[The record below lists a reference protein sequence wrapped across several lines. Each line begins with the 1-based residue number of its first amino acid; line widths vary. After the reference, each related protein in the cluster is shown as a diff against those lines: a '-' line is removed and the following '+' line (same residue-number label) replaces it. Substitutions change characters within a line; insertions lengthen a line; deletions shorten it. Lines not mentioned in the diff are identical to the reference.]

1 MLFLPEAS
9 AFLGETSQE
18 TVAQAQEL
26 DTSTVVERFRDLA
39 KEHSLNMSFCLHEAA
54 GGEKAYNTQVVLD
67 ERGEIKAR
75 YRKVH
80 LFDVDVPR
88 GPVLKESRYTVG
100 GTDLVSCDVGGSF
113 VLGLTTCYDLRF
125 PEMYQALR
133 YCHGVNLF
141 SVPSAFTKPTGQ
153 AGHWSTLLRAR
164 AIENQSYIVASA
176 QAGRHSERRESF
188 GHSMISIRGAW
199 SWRSS
204 ARRRRTSR
212 SATWT
217 LSWWKA
223 YVSGCPSI
231 STVRWGEPLWAG
243 TRNDRLELSPLWKN
257 NT

>member
-54 GGEKAYNTQVVLD
+54 GGDKAYNTQVVLD

-188 GHSMISIRGAW
+188 GHSMIIDPRGVVVAELGPEETDIAICDLDPKLVE
-199 SWRSS
+199 S
-204 ARRRRTSR
+204 
-212 SATWT
+212 
-217 LSWWKA
+217 
-223 YVSGCPSI
+223 
-231 STVRWGEPLWAG
+231 VRQRMPIDQHREVGRAALGW
-243 TRNDRLELSPLWKN
+243 DKK
-257 NT
+257 